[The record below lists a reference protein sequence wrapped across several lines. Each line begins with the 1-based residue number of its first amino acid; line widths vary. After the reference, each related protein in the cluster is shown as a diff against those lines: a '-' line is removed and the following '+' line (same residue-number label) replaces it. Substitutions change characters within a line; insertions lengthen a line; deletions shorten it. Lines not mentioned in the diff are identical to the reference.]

1 MKKPI
6 AIGLTLGTVLT
17 LAGSV
22 FAAGPGIYQRE
33 AANGAVELS
42 NLGGDEE
49 DAHLV
54 LEAPRPEVNPA
65 SASRDRAD
73 SAAAPASSANAQI
86 SAVQA
91 NTPAPAAVDTSN
103 ADSPGVLQA
112 RLAQYRESML
122 NPPLLPNGRPANPAI
137 QRRYL
142 MVKKS
147 DYVPGN

>member
-6 AIGLTLGTVLT
+6 VRGLTLGMVLS
-17 LAGSV
+17 LVSSV
-22 FAAGPGIYQRE
+22 FAAGAAIYQRE
-33 AANGAVELS
+33 AANGVVELS

-49 DAHLV
+49 ESPLV
-54 LEAPRPEVNPA
+54 VEAPLPEIKAA

-73 SAAAPASSANAQI
+73 SAAAPASSVNVQK
-86 SAVQA
+86 SAA
-91 NTPAPAAVDTSN
+91 PAPTLVTAPVDASKPD
-103 ADSPGVLQA
+103 APDGLES
-112 RLAQYRESML
+112 RSAQYRESML

-147 DYVPGN
+147 DYVSGN

>member
-1 MKKPI
+1 MNKPI
-6 AIGLTLGTVLT
+6 VIGLALGMALT
-17 LAGSV
+17 LVGSV

-42 NLGGDEE
+42 NVGNEDEGSQLLME
-49 DAHLV
+49 T
-54 LEAPRPEVNPA
+54 PRPDVKPA
-65 SASRDRAD
+65 SATRNMTD
-73 SAAAPASSANAQI
+73 STAVVAPAVDAPK

-91 NTPAPAAVDTSN
+91 TNLPTAPVATTSS
-103 ADSPGVLQA
+103 DSPEVLA
-112 RLAQYRESML
+112 SRLAQYRQSML

-147 DYVPGN
+147 DYVSGN

>member
-6 AIGLTLGTVLT
+6 AIGLTLGMVLT
-17 LAGSV
+17 LVGSV

-65 SASRDRAD
+65 SATAIEPIVPQPLHQAPTRK
-73 SAAAPASSANAQI
+73 SALCRR
-86 SAVQA
+86 
-91 NTPAPAAVDTSN
+91 T
-103 ADSPGVLQA
+103 
-112 RLAQYRESML
+112 RL
-122 NPPLLPNGRPANPAI
+122 PPLPWIPATPIRRECCKPVWRSTANRCSIRHCCPTEGRPILRFSDAI
-137 QRRYL
+137 
-142 MVKKS
+142 
-147 DYVPGN
+147 